1 MVEELTQ
8 DFLRLTPVAV
18 QYLQGLQMEEPKTI
32 GFALSLKKAG
42 CAGYMYK
49 LDPVLS
55 MPKKSVPFAVDGVTF
70 YVDEE
75 SIPRLSGSILDYKV
89 DNLETKAVFINP
101 NVTEACGCGDSV
113 DIKKTGA

>member
-1 MVEELTQ
+1 MVAELTQ
-8 DFLRLTPVAV
+8 AFLRLTPVAV
-18 QYLQGLQMEEPKTI
+18 QYLQGLQVEDPETT

-49 LDPVLS
+49 LDPVS
-55 MPKKSVPFAVDGVTF
+55 STPKKSVSYVVDGVAF

-75 SIPRLSGSILDYKV
+75 RIPRLSGSILDYKV
-89 DNLETKAVFINP
+89 DNLETNAVFINP

-113 DIKKTGA
+113 DIKKTGV

>member
-1 MVEELTQ
+1 MMEELTQ

-18 QYLQGLQMEEPKTI
+18 QYLHGLQAENAEMT

-49 LDPVLS
+49 LDPVSS
-55 MPKKSVPFAVDGVTF
+55 MPKKSVPFAVEGVSF
-70 YVDEE
+70 YVDKE
-75 SIPRLSGSILDYKV
+75 SIPRLSGCILDYKV
-89 DNLETKAVFINP
+89 ENLETKAVFINP

>member
-1 MVEELTQ
+1 MAHHLSE

-18 QYLQGLQMEEPKTI
+18 RYLTALQTEHSGAI
-32 GFALSLKKAG
+32 GFSLSLKKAG
-42 CAGYMYK
+42 CAGYMYG
-49 LDPVLS
+49 LDPVVDR
-55 MPKKSVPFAVDGVTF
+55 PKNAVEHQIEGIQF
-70 YVDEE
+70 YVDES

-113 DIKKTGA
+113 DVKEQRK